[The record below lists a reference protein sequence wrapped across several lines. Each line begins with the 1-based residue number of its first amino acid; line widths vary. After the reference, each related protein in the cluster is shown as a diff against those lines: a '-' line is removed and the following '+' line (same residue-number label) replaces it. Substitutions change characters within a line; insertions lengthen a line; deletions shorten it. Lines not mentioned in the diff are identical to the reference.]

1 MLGFYSRRHPT
12 ARLIHLNFN
21 AADPVQLAREL
32 VQATSTFSQP
42 RPCLLIDCRA
52 VACLRT
58 RGLGYFVDQLLLIR
72 RTGASIQL
80 LHAEG
85 ALRRALHL
93 LHLDTLFELPGE
105 APAAAA

>member
-12 ARLIHLNFN
+12 ARLVHLNFN
-21 AADPVQLAREL
+21 VADPVQLAREL
-32 VQATSTFSQP
+32 VQAMGVQGQP
-42 RPCLLIDCRA
+42 PPCLLIDCRA

-58 RGLGYFVDQLLLIR
+58 RGLGYFIDQLLMIR
-72 RTGASIQL
+72 RTGAGIQL
-80 LHAEG
+80 LHADG

-93 LHLDTLFELPGE
+93 LRLGTVFELPAD